1 MGNFSTTAFET
12 PLGYLFIRGD
22 ENAIYEISFY
32 DDAVEV
38 SKETTAVVEL
48 CKTQLQEYFEKKR
61 NQFDFPMNLLGTDF
75 QKEVWDELQAI
86 PYGKTI
92 SYKKLAENLGN
103 VKKIRAAASAN
114 GKNPIAIVVPCHR
127 VIGADGSMT
136 GYASGVWRKKWL
148 LEHEGAIAK
157 EANQLSLF

>member
-12 PLGYLFIRGD
+12 PLGYLLIRGD

-32 DDAVEV
+32 DDKIEI
-38 SKETTAVVEL
+38 SEETTEVVEL
-48 CKTQLQEYFEKKR
+48 CKTQLIEYFDKKR
-61 NQFDFPMNLLGTDF
+61 NQFDFPMNLVGTDF
-75 QKEVWDELQAI
+75 QKEVWKELKEI
-86 PYGKTI
+86 PYGNTI

-157 EANQLSLF
+157 QANQLSLF